1 MNYED
6 TVAKHWPEFAQHG
19 KENIRIEDVLRH
31 DSKLQLLK
39 STIDLEWGLPENIK
53 KNKIGAIIEQTKPS
67 NLPYGTNRTYHG
79 LSKDYIIN
87 EIFVRVEP
95 KGRTMGEYFREEI
108 KDKIEAD
115 IYFNMT
121 EQELDRVHDVK

>member
-53 KNKIGAIIEQTKPS
+53 KKQNWR
-67 NLPYGTNRTYHG
+67 NN
-79 LSKDYIIN
+79 
-87 EIFVRVEP
+87 
-95 KGRTMGEYFREEI
+95 
-108 KDKIEAD
+108 
-115 IYFNMT
+115 
-121 EQELDRVHDVK
+121 